1 MSYFNFLKARE
12 TECRNC
18 AHLGTIS
25 YFCNGR
31 KMANDTYYCHA
42 KKIPVV
48 MMTGGLSVAC
58 EDKLPVTESV
68 KYDEK
73 MTRADLSKKLIID
86 QIVCVEEIQER
97 LGYNLVTC
105 PDCGAVI
112 IVKRDNENPECPYCL
127 AQSDASSFP
136 DYLYNGI
143 EDNFTPLED

>member
-68 KYDEK
+68 Q
-73 MTRADLSKKLIID
+73 KKSLT
-86 QIVCVEEIQER
+86 
-97 LGYNLVTC
+97 L
-105 PDCGAVI
+105 
-112 IVKRDNENPECPYCL
+112 CL
-127 AQSDASSFP
+127 ATDSISRKISKIRDLIEKVEISIDYTDDDSPLLQEIKDILFDINYETQQLSEDFDELV
-136 DYLYNGI
+136 DYLKMP
-143 EDNFTPLED
+143 F